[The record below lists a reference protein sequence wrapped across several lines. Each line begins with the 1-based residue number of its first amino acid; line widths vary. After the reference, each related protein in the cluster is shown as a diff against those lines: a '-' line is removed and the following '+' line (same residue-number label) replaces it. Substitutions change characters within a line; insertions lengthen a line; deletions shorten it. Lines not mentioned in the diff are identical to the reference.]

1 MGVSK
6 EGTAPRLSCV
16 QDWSFVQGAVI
27 RDVSDPSEQL
37 FGHLFSNSSSFNL
50 VNPHLLEIWIFWRRG
65 NLNLAVQG
73 ASVTCSLFYSLVWMD
88 IRTWPV
94 WTLASA
100 LGLFR
105 GTTHT

>member
-1 MGVSK
+1 MYLTPHPSGM
-6 EGTAPRLSCV
+6 SCF
-16 QDWSFVQGAVI
+16 SAT
-27 RDVSDPSEQL
+27 
-37 FGHLFSNSSSFNL
+37 LFSNSSSFDL
-50 VNPHLLEIWIFWRRG
+50 VNPYFLEMWIFWQPG

>member
-1 MGVSK
+1 MSPGLVICPGVTS
-6 EGTAPRLSCV
+6 GVVFDLTAIKDEL
-16 QDWSFVQGAVI
+16 
-27 RDVSDPSEQL
+27 L
-37 FGHLFSNSSSFNL
+37 FTILFSHSSSFDL
-50 VNPHLLEIWIFWRRG
+50 VNPYFLEMWIFWRPG

-100 LGLFR
+100 LGLFK